1 MPEIIAHRDFVETQ
15 LANSL
20 GTPTGVMF
28 ATETPEQTKVVMDAI
43 IGNSE
48 KDLWLMARSL
58 NRKMADPEEIRK
70 ALQKQGDLFIKV
82 IVEMADPF
90 SCQHSAL
97 SDLKMDAGARARVQV
112 RQLPSPSR
120 VHLSIGDFALAR
132 IQEDDKRPATLVA
145 FNNPEV
151 AKRAT
156 DRFSYLWDR
165 SALLSWPPL
174 EASGQPTPA

>member
-20 GTPTGVMF
+20 GTPSGVMF

-48 KDLWLMARSL
+48 KDLWLMARTL
-58 NRKMADPEEIRK
+58 NKKMADPEEIRK
-70 ALQKQGDLFIKV
+70 ALQKQNDLFIKV

-97 SDLKMDAGARARVQV
+97 SDLKMDASARSRVEV
-112 RQLPSPSR
+112 RKLPAPSP

-145 FNNPEV
+145 FHNPEIS
-151 AKRAT
+151 KRAT
-156 DRFSYLWDR
+156 DRFSVLWDR
-165 SALLSWPPL
+165 SARLSWPPL
-174 EASGQPTPA
+174 EAAKPTPA